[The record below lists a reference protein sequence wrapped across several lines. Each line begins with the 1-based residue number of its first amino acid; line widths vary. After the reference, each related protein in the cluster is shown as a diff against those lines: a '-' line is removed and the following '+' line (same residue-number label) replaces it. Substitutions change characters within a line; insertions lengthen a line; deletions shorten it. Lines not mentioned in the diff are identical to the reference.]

1 MVSKANWACSMC
13 GMYSSRKESVRRH
26 INNENIHMGNGTI
39 ISYSD
44 SLIARQAGLYV
55 SNPAVPGMYNGQKSP
70 LPNSPKKMVE
80 MFEKAFMQK
89 MAEKMAEKTVN
100 TTTLE
105 PRSQPSYN
113 NNNIVSTE
121 NWLNYFFRNIEN
133 LFGIE
138 GYICPSCLMIQPV
151 KLSYS
156 EAENSGGYSTR
167 LSLPCSPLREY
178 VSEPAISQYRSY
190 ITQNGFASQLKRW
203 LDFILPNTKHKKI
216 AAIRVRDPGLRNA
229 IFAVRLAADKSES
242 DPKRKRYVSLQYSR
256 EKCYELLLPTDTNPN
271 HWSIRVIENGVTS
284 LMDEDEVIDYLS
296 ITKNST
302 YGFFRTKIQNAYLK
316 SPRIPGG
323 CIYLIMLVFG
333 NQTHTVS
340 NVYDIE

>member
-1 MVSKANWACSMC
+1 
-13 GMYSSRKESVRRH
+13 
-26 INNENIHMGNGTI
+26 MGNGTI

-55 SNPAVPGMYNGQKSP
+55 SNPAASGLHNGRKIP
-70 LPNSPKKMVE
+70 LPNSPKNMVE
-80 MFEKAFMQK
+80 MFEKVLMQK
-89 MAEKMAEKTVN
+89 MVEKMAEKTVN
-100 TTTLE
+100 TTLE
-105 PRSQPSYN
+105 PRTQPSYN
-113 NNNIVSTE
+113 NNIMSTE
-121 NWLNYFFRNIEN
+121 NWLNYFFKNIEH

-138 GYICPSCLMIQPV
+138 GHICLGCLMIQPV

-156 EAENSGGYSTR
+156 EGENSGGCST
-167 LSLPCSPLREY
+167 SIPLPCFPLPEY
-178 VSEPAISQYRSY
+178 VSEPAIRKYQSY

-203 LDFILPNTKHKKI
+203 VDLILPNTKHKKI
-216 AAIRVRDPGLRNA
+216 AAIRVPDPGPRNA

-242 DPKRKRYVSLQYSR
+242 DPKRKKYVSLRYCR
-256 EKCYELLLPTDTNPN
+256 ERCYELLLPTDTNPN

-316 SPRIPGG
+316 SPQIPGE
-323 CIYLIMLVFG
+323 CIYLIMLVFN

-340 NVYDIE
+340 NVYDIK